1 MKPAGDDVP
10 GLSQRW
16 RKAFLDTIRV
26 HENAGPLKA
35 AALTG
40 RLREWTRL
48 LTAVVVRSCADVGW
62 QAAAKGHTLDL
73 LSQAGQE
80 FLGMDVMAFESSKGG
95 DPTWRFPV
103 AVFELENSRDD
114 DRVAYSLWKV
124 LCLRTRLRVVFA
136 YRGDWDE
143 AGTLTARLSAEVVG
157 PVPLIQ
163 RSQLTGETLFVVG
176 SRGEADTFP
185 WSYFKVWELD
195 PDRGTFERV

>member
-1 MKPAGDDVP
+1 MIASGGMSHYPGTSRYYLPAYDFD
-10 GLSQRW
+10 RW
-16 RKAFLDTIRV
+16 CIY
-26 HENAGPLKA
+26 
-35 AALTG
+35 
-40 RLREWTRL
+40 
-48 LTAVVVRSCADVGW
+48 
-62 QAAAKGHTLDL
+62 
-73 LSQAGQE
+73 
-80 FLGMDVMAFESSKGG
+80 
-95 DPTWRFPV
+95 
-103 AVFELENSRDD
+103 ELENSRDD